1 MLLPCKS
8 PTPYHSLP
16 PRLHIFLHKPTLVL
30 PHLCA
35 SSLRISVLAPHS
47 STPVHPPLRAFAHK
61 PTQEPPHVCTP
72 SSTKPRTN
80 CLASAH
86 LCPEFSA
93 LLPTLLRTNAPI
105 VARPRLLTHAGA
117 TPHLGPFVSK
127 STQTQFHR
135 RVPSYSFTPIFAHFS
150 AEKPPYSC
158 APSLLFPH
166 TLRYFLPRKRSIV
179 PYIQIVTPM
188 PCECLCGGIGKKSI
202 GYPRKVYRVFPE
214 SL

>member
-1 MLLPCKS
+1 MVPLPVPLSLPTAIICSGLRHKDSNNEPIDLLLPSKS

-16 PRLHIFLHKPTLVL
+16 PRLRT
-30 PHLCA
+30 
-35 SSLRISVLAPHS
+35 
-47 STPVHPPLRAFAHK
+47 FAHK

-117 TPHLGPFVSK
+117 TPHLGTFVSK

-135 RVPSYSFTPIFAHFS
+135 RVLSYSFTPIFAHFS